1 MKRES
6 RASSNISEDCIE
18 GDDEQEGKATYP
30 KSCNRCRQEEGRTA
44 HDHKDISPNCP
55 DVRLS
60 RQGRDA
66 MYSNARVRPPARSVL
81 YGSRTDA

>member
-44 HDHKDISPNCP
+44 HDHKDISPSLGSP
-55 DVRLS
+55 H
-60 RQGRDA
+60 GRPV
-66 MYSNARVRPPARSVL
+66 SNENR
-81 YGSRTDA
+81 